1 MQIPNIE
8 PTGPQFI
15 RRNDLTPAIR
25 LHIATTA
32 LVARNL
38 GIWGVIT
45 DLSRQYL
52 ISRMFVYLLASQLE
66 QTSLIHFDGRPA
78 VPTTGNDPYPWML
91 SLRLEGRCSLEAMS
105 AIMKRFGIERSS
117 VGGMSQ
123 DLHRFGALVPDTV
136 STEAGEVQFAIFFK
150 R

>member
-1 MQIPNIE
+1 M
-8 PTGPQFI
+8 
-15 RRNDLTPAIR
+15 
-25 LHIATTA
+25 
-32 LVARNL
+32 
-38 GIWGVIT
+38 WGVIT
-45 DLSRQYL
+45 ALSRQYL

-66 QTSLIHFDGRPA
+66 QTSLIHFGERAA
-78 VPTTGNDPYPWML
+78 VPTSGNDPYPWML
-91 SLRLEGRCSLEAMS
+91 SLRLEGRCSIEAMS

-117 VGGMSQ
+117 VGGLSQ